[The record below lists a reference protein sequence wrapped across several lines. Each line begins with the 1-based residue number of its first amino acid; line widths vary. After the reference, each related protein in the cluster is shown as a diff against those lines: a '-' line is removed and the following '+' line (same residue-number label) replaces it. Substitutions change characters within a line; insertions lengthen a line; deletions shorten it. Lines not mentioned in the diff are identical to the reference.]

1 MPSASRPSREYLLSV
16 SASTSEPPL
25 PGSERDGSC
34 TCDNGDAERGLPG
47 ERRRAGIEERHAC
60 EQSAG
65 APHPLRFLSLLFAF
79 LRALCPDDCL
89 CARREQGLHL
99 PHRREEDARFVRPF
113 LRTAERES
121 DSGSL
126 TWGGDPPR
134 RRRQ

>member
-60 EQSAG
+60 EQPAG
-65 APHPLRFLSLLFAF
+65 APHPLHFLSLIFAF
-79 LRALCPDDCL
+79 LRALCPADCL
-89 CARREQGLHL
+89 CARREQRLHL
-99 PHRREEDARFVRPF
+99 PHWREEDARPVRA
-113 LRTAERES
+113 LAGMADRE
-121 DSGSL
+121 
-126 TWGGDPPR
+126 
-134 RRRQ
+134 